1 MERLS
6 RFAIYLGIGIGVTFF
21 TLFLVAALPSIL
33 ENSVDQW
40 ERLDKSNNSEEELRA
55 KFVEHPSYMAMY
67 ERFPDAKEEIS
78 YHGRGNGN
86 MKVGIMNFENNN
98 QLILD
103 LYYNDYEDKV
113 NANAYCNTN
122 SDRNRMNAD
131 GLFAEDF
138 IRNTDCLEVKDDN
151 DDEQV
156 ETQGTV
162 TMLPRTEDMVRID

>member
-21 TLFLVAALPSIL
+21 ILFLVAALPSIL
-33 ENSVDQW
+33 ENSIDQW
-40 ERLDKSNNSEEELRA
+40 ERLDKSDNSEEELRA
-55 KFVEHPSYMAMY
+55 KFVEHPSYKAMY

-86 MKVGIMNFENNN
+86 MKVGVMNFESNN

-113 NANAYCNTN
+113 NANAYCNTS
-122 SDRNRMNAD
+122 SDRNRMHAD

-138 IRNTDCLEVKDDN
+138 IRNTNCLELKGDDN
-151 DDEQV
+151 DKQA

-162 TMLPRTEDMVRID
+162 TTLPRTEHMVRVD